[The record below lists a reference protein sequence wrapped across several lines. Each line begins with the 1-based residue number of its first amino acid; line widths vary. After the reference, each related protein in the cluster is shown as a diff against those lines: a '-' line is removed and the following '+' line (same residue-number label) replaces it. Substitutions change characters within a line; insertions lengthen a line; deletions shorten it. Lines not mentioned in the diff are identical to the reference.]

1 MRVRSRRC
9 EVVDR
14 CARAVLGAL
23 VVVGLISAAAAAD
36 VPAPQLVGSTTLR
49 LPATLEVVAHGATL
63 YASVMPP
70 APAQAPEPTPP
81 PTPPLVPGQG
91 PPVNPGIAPPAPLV
105 VLKPDGQF
113 HEAFATEIR
122 RTGPDSSGMYHHF
135 LRLDAAPLGRLDLKL
150 DSREA
155 APDYSASQATVPV
168 QVASSTLHG
177 FKLYQPAVVQ
187 QSLRFG
193 RATFDT
199 PYLVAYTHFI
209 TTGSSPVTW
218 RTTVAIEHQ
227 SGTRWYPSK
236 QAVSR
241 RKHWRNPYDP
251 TFSVIYVNLSD
262 KLAAIRQAIRHGL
275 RFRVVVTTTATSGG
289 KTYHAQRA
297 AYPWQPTTRP
307 VCTVVMGAPYLCTF
321 PPGITGG

>member
-1 MRVRSRRC
+1 VPGAWKRLPLP
-9 EVVDR
+9 
-14 CARAVLGAL
+14 AVLVVLLAL
-23 VVVGLISAAAAAD
+23 PAPAAAD
-36 VPAPQLVGSTTLR
+36 VPSPQLVGSTTLH
-49 LPATLEVVAHGATL
+49 LPATLEVVAHGATV
-63 YASVMPP
+63 YASVTPP
-70 APAQAPEPTPP
+70 APPPQAQEPTPP
-81 PTPPLVPGQG
+81 LPPLVPGQG
-91 PPVNPGIAPPAPLV
+91 PPVNPGIAPPAPLIRV
-105 VLKPDGQF
+105 QPDGQF

-155 APDYSASQATVPV
+155 APDYSATVATVPV

-177 FKLYQPAVVQ
+177 VKLYPPALIQ
-187 QSLRFG
+187 QTLRFG
-193 RATFDT
+193 RVVVGS
-199 PYLVAYTHFI
+199 PYLVAYTHFL

-236 QAVSR
+236 QAASR

-251 TFSVIYVNLSD
+251 TFSVVYLNLSD

-289 KTYHAQRA
+289 KTYRAQRT
-297 AYPWQPTTRP
+297 AYPWRPTTRAS
-307 VCTVVMGAPYLCTF
+307 CTLVMGAPYLCTF